1 MGMGE
6 SGWRA
11 DPDPRLA
18 NAIQSIMSTQLTLNL
33 DLPRA
38 LNGCRTIIIGRPAIT
53 VRASDTDDIRASDKS
68 ESTTPPD
75 GLIILLQPELLLK
88 NRVRAQLASCLLGS
102 RATELF
108 QGPIKCVSIW
118 AAVPRLAENLVC
130 AGSLSR
136 QKVEDSATSNRD
148 ERLSFVQ
155 R

>member
-1 MGMGE
+1 MH
-6 SGWRA
+6 GWGWGSSA
-11 DPDPRLA
+11 DLGPRLA
-18 NAIQSIMSTQLTLNL
+18 NAVQSIAPTHLTSNL
-33 DLPRA
+33 DPSCVQNRA
-38 LNGCRTIIIGRPAIT
+38 RTIIIGRPAST

-118 AAVPRLAENLVC
+118 AAVPRLAENLVG

-136 QKVEDSATSNRD
+136 QKVEDSDITPR
-148 ERLSFVQ
+148 
-155 R
+155 